1 MPLPQVECT
10 GSICNNDLVGLSSK
24 SNGFTMFKEC
34 VKVKKVFDEF
44 VLRECV
50 EGIELDVDEC
60 HDSFRG
66 SIDPTLILRH
76 CMIINPQIKN
86 ASTSSEKRLRF
97 SGRCCCQV
105 FSKDSKGNIVRL
117 KVKSIPSG
125 TALSKGPNGELCF
138 NFSVRR
144 LYPGATTDTFDR
156 LLHFVDQDT
165 FELQCLGEA
174 IIDEENNDFIG
185 DTLITSIGVFVAI
198 KFDAEV
204 QLCIPV
210 FGTCLIT
217 DECSEE
223 EFCDSFEIKDI
234 PDFNPPQ
241 INDINP
247 YCD

>member
-10 GSICNNDLVGLSSK
+10 GSI
-24 SNGFTMFKEC
+24 TMGETTVFREC

-50 EGIELDVDEC
+50 EGIEFEVDEC
-60 HDSFRG
+60 HENFKG
-66 SIDPTLILRH
+66 SIEPTLILRN
-76 CMIINPQIKN
+76 CTIINPQIKN
-86 ASTSSEKRLRF
+86 ASTNSEKRLRF
-97 SGRCCCQV
+97 SGKCCCQV
-105 FSKDSKGNIVRL
+105 FAKDLKGNIIRL
-117 KVKSIPSG
+117 RVKCVPAG

-144 LYPGATTDTFDR
+144 IYPGATEEIFNR
-156 LLHFVDQDT
+156 LLHFVDQEA
-165 FELQCLGEA
+165 FELQCLSEA
-174 IIDEENNDFIG
+174 IIDEENNEFTG
-185 DTLITSIGVFVAI
+185 GSLITNIGIFVAI

-210 FGTCLIT
+210 FGTCEIT

-223 EFCDSFEIKDI
+223 EFCDTFELVDI
-234 PDFNPPQ
+234 PNFNPPQ
-241 INDINP
+241 INDENP